1 MSRNPEEVSAVGDM
15 MTRVRD
21 LGRLFLRSAK
31 ETGESAAE
39 MIEQRT
45 QIQRL
50 AAQVRRLDKERSGL
64 IRQIGAKV
72 YGLHGQG
79 KVRNQDV
86 LVDCQR
92 IDAIIGEIAKLKHEI
107 ELVRAASLEK
117 GVEIP
122 VLEDEAPLDDEEATP
137 VVTSAGTVG
146 EQDLPAGDL
155 PKSSEGRPAEE
166 GGDEPAAAEPACGCC
181 GKEGTDD
188 GDRADQ

>member
-1 MSRNPEEVSAVGDM
+1 VGDM
-15 MTRVRD
+15 MNRMRD

-50 AAQVRRLDKERSGL
+50 AGQVRRLDKERNGL

-72 YGLHGQG
+72 YALHGQS

-86 LVDCQR
+86 LVDCKR
-92 IDAIIGEIAKLKHEI
+92 IDAIIGDIAKLKHEI
-107 ELVRAASLEK
+107 EQIRLASLEK

-122 VLEDEAPLDDEEATP
+122 VLEDEAPLDEEEAE
-137 VVTSAGTVG
+137 VVQPAGAVG
-146 EQDLPAGDL
+146 EQDLPAEEL
-155 PKSSEGRPAEE
+155 PTSSEGRPEDEAESP
-166 GGDEPAAAEPACGCC
+166 EPAAS
-181 GKEGTDD
+181 TDD
-188 GDRADQ
+188 GAAEPTDEPK

>member
-1 MSRNPEEVSAVGDM
+1 VADM
-15 MTRVRD
+15 MTRMRD
-21 LGRLFLRSAK
+21 LGRLFWRNAK
-31 ETGESAAE
+31 ETGETAAE

-50 AAQVRRLDKERSGL
+50 AGQVRRLDKERGGL

-92 IDAIIGEIAKLKHEI
+92 IDAIMAEISKVRHEI
-107 ELVRAASLEK
+107 ELVRLASLEK

-122 VLEDEAPLDDEEATP
+122 VLEDEAPLTEEAEGTGITP
-137 VVTSAGTVG
+137 AGTVG
-146 EQDLPAGDL
+146 EQDLPEGDL
-155 PKSSEGRPAEE
+155 PKSSEGRPADE
-166 GGDEPAAAEPACGCC
+166 GAEAEAAAE
-181 GKEGTDD
+181 ES
-188 GDRADQ
+188 RSV

>member
-1 MSRNPEEVSAVGDM
+1 MGDM
-15 MTRVRD
+15 MNRMRD

-50 AAQVRRLDKERSGL
+50 AGQVRRLDKERNGL

-72 YGLHGQG
+72 YGLHGRG

-86 LVDCQR
+86 LVDCER
-92 IDAIIGEIAKLKHEI
+92 IDAIIGDIAKLKHEI
-107 ELVRAASLEK
+107 EQIRLASLEK

-122 VLEDEAPLDDEEATP
+122 VLEDEAPLDEEEAP
-137 VVTSAGTVG
+137 VVQPAGTVG
-146 EQDLPAGDL
+146 EQNLPEEEL
-155 PKSSEGRPAEE
+155 PKSSEGLSEDETPAEAAAPEGPSEEPSEEPAEE
-166 GGDEPAAAEPACGCC
+166 PG
-181 GKEGTDD
+181 
-188 GDRADQ
+188 

>member
-1 MSRNPEEVSAVGDM
+1 MMSRM
-15 MTRVRD
+15 RD

-50 AAQVRRLDKERSGL
+50 AGQVRRLDKERNGL

-92 IDAIIGEIAKLKHEI
+92 IDAIIAEIAKAKHEI

-122 VLEDEAPLDDEEATP
+122 VLEDEAPLTEEEAAPVATP
-137 VVTSAGTVG
+137 AGTVG
-146 EQDLPAGDL
+146 EQDLPEGDL
-155 PKSSEGRPAEE
+155 PKSSEGRPE
-166 GGDEPAAAEPACGCC
+166 DEPEAAEPAAEPACGGCP
-181 GKEGTDD
+181 ERSTAD
-188 GDRADQ
+188 GDNTPDQ